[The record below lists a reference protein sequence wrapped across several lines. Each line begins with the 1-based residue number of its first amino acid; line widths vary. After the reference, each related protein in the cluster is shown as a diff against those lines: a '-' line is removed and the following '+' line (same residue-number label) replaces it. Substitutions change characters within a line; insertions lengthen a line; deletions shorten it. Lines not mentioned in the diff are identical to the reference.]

1 MDVVY
6 GRVLSRKSENCQE
19 KITKLFYGGKPESDL
34 PFMWKLKQEVD
45 QTGDYALQQE
55 GNEVLNLAFDDRRN
69 PKYLRL
75 SYFLADLE
83 NQLLQNILQEI
94 EN

>member
-1 MDVVY
+1 M
-6 GRVLSRKSENCQE
+6 
-19 KITKLFYGGKPESDL
+19 
-34 PFMWKLKQEVD
+34 
-45 QTGDYALQQE
+45 QE
-55 GNEVLNLAFDDRRN
+55 GNEVLNLAFIDRRN
-69 PKYLRL
+69 PKYSRL